1 MAWRTIAKKD
11 ARSVLDS
18 TLYGYGLGFV
28 ALAFVIGGYALPMV
42 QDAPTSADFA
52 TYMIDASTLLLP
64 LVGLILGYKAIVGE
78 RASGRLGLLL
88 SLPHSRRD
96 VVIGKLVGR
105 GGPLVAAI
113 AAGVLAGS
121 WLVYYPFGSF
131 DPLVVLAYLL
141 LTICYGVAFVGIALA
156 ISTLTTSEHLATAG
170 AFGTFFV
177 AVVIWPRLDTVFEL
191 ALEQV
196 GLADGGLP
204 NWALFVHGLAPNMVY
219 QRVLEG
225 FYASSP
231 GGPYLS
237 DGAAWYLGEWVA
249 LGLLLAW
256 TVVPIAFGY
265 LRFQST
271 DL

>member
-11 ARSVLDS
+11 ARAVLNS
-18 TLYGYGLGFV
+18 TLYGYGLVFV
-28 ALAFVIGGYALPMV
+28 VLAFVIGGYVLPIY

-52 TYMIDASTLLLP
+52 TGMLDASTLLLP
-64 LVGLILGYKAIVGE
+64 LVGLVLGYKAIVGE
-78 RASGRLGLLL
+78 RASGQLGLLL

-113 AAGVLAGS
+113 VAGVLAGS

-141 LTICYGVAFVGIALA
+141 LTVCYALAFVGIALA

-177 AVVIWPRLDTVFEL
+177 AVVIWPELDTALEL
-191 ALEQV
+191 ALEQA

-204 NWALFVHGLAPNMVY
+204 EWALFVHGLAPNMVY
-219 QRVLEG
+219 DRVLEG
-225 FYASSP
+225 FYGSAS
-231 GGPYLS
+231 GPYLS
-237 DGAAWYLGEWVA
+237 DGAAWYLGEWIA
-249 LGLLLAW
+249 LALLLAW
-256 TVVPIAFGY
+256 AVVPIALGY
-265 LRFQST
+265 LRFEAT